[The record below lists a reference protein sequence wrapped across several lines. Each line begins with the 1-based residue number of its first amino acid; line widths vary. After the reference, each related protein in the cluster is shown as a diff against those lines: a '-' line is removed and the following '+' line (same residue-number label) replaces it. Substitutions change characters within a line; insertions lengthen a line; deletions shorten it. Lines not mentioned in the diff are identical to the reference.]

1 MHFERPCLELRQR
14 PKHNAEAKA
23 LSRCCHGVVGI
34 LLLTTAEVLEMRYI
48 LAWALGVPFSVI
60 VLWYIVAHAGC

>member
-1 MHFERPCLELRQR
+1 MNCINAASTTLKLR
-14 PKHNAEAKA
+14 A
-23 LSRCCHGVVGI
+23 LSRCFHGVVGI

>member
-1 MHFERPCLELRQR
+1 MHFGRPCLEMQR
-14 PKHNAEAKA
+14 LKHNAEAKA
-23 LSRCCHGVVGI
+23 LSRCLHGVVGI
-34 LLLTTAEVLEMRYI
+34 LLLSDGGGARMRYI